1 MREFQREMIRRAY
14 MDIYSLA
21 KATIRDF
28 PGGTVDKS
36 PPANAGDSG
45 LIPGPGGCC

>member
-1 MREFQREMIRRAY
+1 MIRSVCMA
-14 MDIYSLA
+14 IYSLA
-21 KATIRDF
+21 EATIRDF

-45 LIPGPGGCC
+45 WIPGPGGCC